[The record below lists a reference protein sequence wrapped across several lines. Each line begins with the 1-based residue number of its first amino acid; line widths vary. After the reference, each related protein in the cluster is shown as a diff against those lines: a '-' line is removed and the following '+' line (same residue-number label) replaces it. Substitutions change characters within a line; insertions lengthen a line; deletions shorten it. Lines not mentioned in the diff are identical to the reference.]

1 MTIKCLYFNLWQQIT
16 NYTTLI
22 ANTKWYYYKE
32 KNKCLKYHSLLL
44 VVWEKYK
51 KTTKTNLYKYNGDTI

>member
-1 MTIKCLYFNLWQQIT
+1 MTADNKLYNSNCKHKVIWLQR
-16 NYTTLI
+16 
-22 ANTKWYYYKE
+22 

-51 KTTKTNLYKYNGDTI
+51 KTTKTNLYKYNRDTI